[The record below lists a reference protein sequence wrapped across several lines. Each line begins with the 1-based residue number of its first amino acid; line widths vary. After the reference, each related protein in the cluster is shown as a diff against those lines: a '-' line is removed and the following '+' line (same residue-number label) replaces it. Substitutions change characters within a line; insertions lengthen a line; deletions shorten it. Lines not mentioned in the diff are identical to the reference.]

1 MPHPTI
7 HAVCLASSGRALSG
21 TCSGPAAFVNNRK
34 KTSLHESIL
43 SGIKARFGALARY
56 AAALD
61 EKAAARLSA
70 ADHPQQAAKQLETL
84 LRLPETGTLLHFEA
98 GDGGFLE
105 AFHAAR
111 PGWKLSAIE
120 SGDAFMRLLKKAFL
134 RSAYNADY
142 RDADI
147 VSRFDIIAVTKP
159 LDEVEKPLNAVRW
172 LSRRLADNG
181 TLSLPAQP
189 APPRARAHR
198 PRISDPHRQPYGP
211 LQNRRAIRGHH
222 YNGRRSRSAF
232 ACPNTLAHRNTRGN
246 LLKCVSPK
254 NIEEKAGS
262 PPHGAPKEHK
272 AIPLHGKSPPYE
284 PRPENRREKRRK
296 ARQKG

>member
-34 KTSLHESIL
+34 KTSPHESIL
-43 SGIKARFGALARY
+43 SGIKSRFGALARY
-56 AAALD
+56 LAALD

-70 ADHPQQAAKQLETL
+70 ADHPHQAVKRLETL
-84 LRLPETGTLLHFEA
+84 LPLPETGTLLHFEA

-111 PGWKLSAIE
+111 PGWELSAIE

-159 LDEVEKPLNAVRW
+159 LDEVEKPLNAV
-172 LSRRLADNG
+172 
-181 TLSLPAQP
+181 
-189 APPRARAHR
+189 
-198 PRISDPHRQPYGP
+198 
-211 LQNRRAIRGHH
+211 
-222 YNGRRSRSAF
+222 
-232 ACPNTLAHRNTRGN
+232 
-246 LLKCVSPK
+246 
-254 NIEEKAGS
+254 AG
-262 PPHGAPKEHK
+262 
-272 AIPLHGKSPPYE
+272 
-284 PRPENRREKRRK
+284 
-296 ARQKG
+296 

>member
-61 EKAAARLSA
+61 EKTAARLS
-70 ADHPQQAAKQLETL
+70 
-84 LRLPETGTLLHFEA
+84 
-98 GDGGFLE
+98 
-105 AFHAAR
+105 FHAAR
-111 PGWKLSAIE
+111 PGWELSAIE

-181 TLSLPAQP
+181 TLFLWQP
-189 APPRARAHR
+189 ALRMGTGLSLHGLPI
-198 PRISDPHRQPYGP
+198 RIANLTALCKTAGLSVDTITTEGEVVC
-211 LQNRRAIRGHH
+211 LCA
-222 YNGRRSRSAF
+222 
-232 ACPNTLAHRNTRGN
+232 RNTPQR
-246 LLKCVSPK
+246 
-254 NIEEKAGS
+254 
-262 PPHGAPKEHK
+262 
-272 AIPLHGKSPPYE
+272 
-284 PRPENRREKRRK
+284 
-296 ARQKG
+296 

>member
-1 MPHPTI
+1 M
-7 HAVCLASSGRALSG
+7 ARSMLLRVCSLPPQTEKRCRGPRVLHGTSTKENTCLTLRYTPFASRLPAGPVSG
-21 TCSGPAAFVNNRK
+21 TCSRPAAFVNNRK

-61 EKAAARLSA
+61 EKSGARLSA

-98 GDGGFLE
+98 GTAVFWKPFTPRGPAGNF
-105 AFHAAR
+105 R
-111 PGWKLSAIE
+111 PSNPATRSCGCS
-120 SGDAFMRLLKKAFL
+120 KAFL

-181 TLSLPAQP
+181 TLFLWQP
-189 APPRARAHR
+189 ALRMGTGLSLHGLPI
-198 PRISDPHRQPYGP
+198 RIANLTALCKTAGLSVDTITTEGEVVC
-211 LQNRRAIRGHH
+211 LCA
-222 YNGRRSRSAF
+222 
-232 ACPNTLAHRNTRGN
+232 RNTPQR
-246 LLKCVSPK
+246 
-254 NIEEKAGS
+254 
-262 PPHGAPKEHK
+262 
-272 AIPLHGKSPPYE
+272 
-284 PRPENRREKRRK
+284 
-296 ARQKG
+296 

>member
-111 PGWKLSAIE
+111 PGWELSAIE

-181 TLSLPAQP
+181 TLFLWQP
-189 APPRARAHR
+189 ALRMGTGLSLHGLPI
-198 PRISDPHRQPYGP
+198 RIANLTALCKTAGLSVDR
-211 LQNRRAIRGHH
+211 LQRKAKSSASVPGIRL
-222 YNGRRSRSAF
+222 NA
-232 ACPNTLAHRNTRGN
+232 NTRGN

-272 AIPLHGKSPPYE
+272 AILLHGKSPPYE

>member
-105 AFHAAR
+105 AFHAVR
-111 PGWKLSAIE
+111 PGWELSAIE

-181 TLSLPAQP
+181 TLFLWQP
-189 APPRARAHR
+189 ALRMGTGLSLHGLPI
-198 PRISDPHRQPYGP
+198 RIANLTALCKTAGLSVDTITTEGEVVY
-211 LQNRRAIRGHH
+211 LCA
-222 YNGRRSRSAF
+222 
-232 ACPNTLAHRNTRGN
+232 RNTPQR
-246 LLKCVSPK
+246 
-254 NIEEKAGS
+254 
-262 PPHGAPKEHK
+262 
-272 AIPLHGKSPPYE
+272 
-284 PRPENRREKRRK
+284 
-296 ARQKG
+296 

>member
-1 MPHPTI
+1 M
-7 HAVCLASSGRALSG
+7 
-21 TCSGPAAFVNNRK
+21 
-34 KTSLHESIL
+34 
-43 SGIKARFGALARY
+43 
-56 AAALD
+56 
-61 EKAAARLSA
+61 SA

-111 PGWKLSAIE
+111 PGWELSAIE

-181 TLSLPAQP
+181 TLFLWQP
-189 APPRARAHR
+189 ALRMGTGLSLHGLPI
-198 PRISDPHRQPYGP
+198 RIANLTALCKTAGLSVDR
-211 LQNRRAIRGHH
+211 LQRKAKSSASVPGIRL
-222 YNGRRSRSAF
+222 NA
-232 ACPNTLAHRNTRGN
+232 NTRGN

-254 NIEEKAGS
+254 SIEEKAGS

-272 AIPLHGKSPPYE
+272 AILLHGKSPPYE

>member
-111 PGWKLSAIE
+111 PGWELSAIE

-159 LDEVEKPLNAVRW
+159 LDEVVS
-172 LSRRLADNG
+172 LS
-181 TLSLPAQP
+181 TP
-189 APPRARAHR
+189 
-198 PRISDPHRQPYGP
+198 
-211 LQNRRAIRGHH
+211 
-222 YNGRRSRSAF
+222 SA
-232 ACPNTLAHRNTRGN
+232 G
-246 LLKCVSPK
+246 
-254 NIEEKAGS
+254 
-262 PPHGAPKEHK
+262 
-272 AIPLHGKSPPYE
+272 
-284 PRPENRREKRRK
+284 
-296 ARQKG
+296 

>member
-34 KTSLHESIL
+34 KTSPHESIL
-43 SGIKARFGALARY
+43 SGIKSRFGALARY
-56 AAALD
+56 VAAPD

-70 ADHPQQAAKQLETL
+70 ADHPHQAVKQLETL
-84 LRLPETGTLLHFEA
+84 LPLPETGTLLHFEA

-111 PGWKLSAIE
+111 PGWELSAIE

-147 VSRFDIIAVTKP
+147 ASRFHIIAVTKP

-181 TLSLPAQP
+181 TLFLWQP
-189 APPRARAHR
+189 ALRMGTGLSLHGLPI
-198 PRISDPHRQPYGP
+198 RIANLTALCKAAGLSVDTITTEGDVVC
-211 LQNRRAIRGHH
+211 LCA
-222 YNGRRSRSAF
+222 
-232 ACPNTLAHRNTRGN
+232 RNTSQR
-246 LLKCVSPK
+246 
-254 NIEEKAGS
+254 
-262 PPHGAPKEHK
+262 
-272 AIPLHGKSPPYE
+272 
-284 PRPENRREKRRK
+284 
-296 ARQKG
+296 

>member
-111 PGWKLSAIE
+111 PGWELSAIE

-181 TLSLPAQP
+181 TLFLWQP
-189 APPRARAHR
+189 ALRMGTGLSGCLDTSAPMPSQSRMPGRL
-198 PRISDPHRQPYGP
+198 PVFGSG
-211 LQNRRAIRGHH
+211 AILSVSLLVLMVEPGH
-222 YNGRRSRSAF
+222 
-232 ACPNTLAHRNTRGN
+232 
-246 LLKCVSPK
+246 V
-254 NIEEKAGS
+254 
-262 PPHGAPKEHK
+262 
-272 AIPLHGKSPPYE
+272 
-284 PRPENRREKRRK
+284 
-296 ARQKG
+296 

>member
-111 PGWKLSAIE
+111 PGWELSAIE
-120 SGDAFMRLLKKAFL
+120 SGDAFMRLLKK
-134 RSAYNADY
+134 RSCVPPTMRTTAMP
-142 RDADI
+142 
-147 VSRFDIIAVTKP
+147 T
-159 LDEVEKPLNAVRW
+159 
-172 LSRRLADNG
+172 
-181 TLSLPAQP
+181 SLPG
-189 APPRARAHR
+189 
-198 PRISDPHRQPYGP
+198 STSSP
-211 LQNRRAIRGHH
+211 LPSLWMKW
-222 YNGRRSRSAF
+222 RSLSTPSA
-232 ACPNTLAHRNTRGN
+232 G
-246 LLKCVSPK
+246 
-254 NIEEKAGS
+254 
-262 PPHGAPKEHK
+262 
-272 AIPLHGKSPPYE
+272 
-284 PRPENRREKRRK
+284 
-296 ARQKG
+296 

>member
-34 KTSLHESIL
+34 KTSPHESIL
-43 SGIKARFGALARY
+43 SGIKSRFGALARY
-56 AAALD
+56 VAALD

-70 ADHPQQAAKQLETL
+70 ADHPHQAVKRLETL
-84 LRLPETGTLLHFEA
+84 LPLPETGTLLHFEA

-111 PGWKLSAIE
+111 PGWELSAIE

-159 LDEVEKPLNAVRW
+159 LDEVEKPLNAVP
-172 LSRRLADNG
+172 LAARSPSG
-181 TLSLPAQP
+181 HGLV
-189 APPRARAHR
+189 APR
-198 PRISDPHRQPYGP
+198 PPDPHRQPYGP
-211 LQNRRAIRGHH
+211 LQGRRAIRGHDH
-222 YNGRRSRSAF
+222 NGRRRRLPL
-232 ACPNTLAHRNTRGN
+232 CPEYVSTL
-246 LLKCVSPK
+246 
-254 NIEEKAGS
+254 I
-262 PPHGAPKEHK
+262 HGETC
-272 AIPLHGKSPPYE
+272 
-284 PRPENRREKRRK
+284 
-296 ARQKG
+296 

>member
-111 PGWKLSAIE
+111 PGWELSAIE

-181 TLSLPAQP
+181 TLFLWQP
-189 APPRARAHR
+189 ALRMGTCRSTA
-198 PRISDPHRQPYGP
+198 
-211 LQNRRAIRGHH
+211 
-222 YNGRRSRSAF
+222 SRSASPTLRPF
-232 ACPNTLAHRNTRGN
+232 AKPPGYPWTRLQRKAKSSASVPGIRLNANTRGN

-254 NIEEKAGS
+254 SIEEKAGS

-272 AIPLHGKSPPYE
+272 AILLHGKSPPYE

>member
-98 GDGGFLE
+98 GDAIKYGGHLLACDF
-105 AFHAAR
+105 AVR
-111 PGWKLSAIE
+111 IKLSSANAV
-120 SGDAFMRLLKKAFL
+120 DDTAL
-134 RSAYNADY
+134 RSPCD
-142 RDADI
+142 R
-147 VSRFDIIAVTKP
+147 
-159 LDEVEKPLNAVRW
+159 
-172 LSRRLADNG
+172 LS
-181 TLSLPAQP
+181 
-189 APPRARAHR
+189 
-198 PRISDPHRQPYGP
+198 
-211 LQNRRAIRGHH
+211 
-222 YNGRRSRSAF
+222 
-232 ACPNTLAHRNTRGN
+232 
-246 LLKCVSPK
+246 
-254 NIEEKAGS
+254 
-262 PPHGAPKEHK
+262 
-272 AIPLHGKSPPYE
+272 IPV
-284 PRPENRREKRRK
+284 
-296 ARQKG
+296 

>member
-98 GDGGFLE
+98 GD
-105 AFHAAR
+105 
-111 PGWKLSAIE
+111 
-120 SGDAFMRLLKKAFL
+120 D
-134 RSAYNADY
+134 
-142 RDADI
+142 
-147 VSRFDIIAVTKP
+147 
-159 LDEVEKPLNAVRW
+159 
-172 LSRRLADNG
+172 G
-181 TLSLPAQP
+181 TLFLWQP
-189 APPRARAHR
+189 ALRMGTGLSLHGLPI
-198 PRISDPHRQPYGP
+198 RIANLTALCKTAGLSVDTITTEGEVVC
-211 LQNRRAIRGHH
+211 LCA
-222 YNGRRSRSAF
+222 
-232 ACPNTLAHRNTRGN
+232 RNTPQR
-246 LLKCVSPK
+246 
-254 NIEEKAGS
+254 
-262 PPHGAPKEHK
+262 
-272 AIPLHGKSPPYE
+272 
-284 PRPENRREKRRK
+284 
-296 ARQKG
+296 

>member
-7 HAVCLASSGRALSG
+7 HAVCLASSGRARCG

-111 PGWKLSAIE
+111 PGWEHTGIDSVL
-120 SGDAFMRLLKKAFL
+120 AFMR
-134 RSAYNADY
+134 
-142 RDADI
+142 I
-147 VSRFDIIAVTKP
+147 T
-159 LDEVEKPLNAVRW
+159 EKTFQRT
-172 LSRRLADNG
+172 D
-181 TLSLPAQP
+181 
-189 APPRARAHR
+189 
-198 PRISDPHRQPYGP
+198 
-211 LQNRRAIRGHH
+211 
-222 YNGRRSRSAF
+222 
-232 ACPNTLAHRNTRGN
+232 
-246 LLKCVSPK
+246 
-254 NIEEKAGS
+254 
-262 PPHGAPKEHK
+262 
-272 AIPLHGKSPPYE
+272 
-284 PRPENRREKRRK
+284 
-296 ARQKG
+296 

>member
-111 PGWKLSAIE
+111 PGWELSAIE

-181 TLSLPAQP
+181 TLFSGSPLSVW
-189 APPRARAHR
+189 ARACR
-198 PRISDPHRQPYGP
+198 ST
-211 LQNRRAIRGHH
+211 A
-222 YNGRRSRSAF
+222 SRSASPTLRPF
-232 ACPNTLAHRNTRGN
+232 AKPPGYPWTPLQRKAKSSASVPGIRLNANTRGN

>member
-1 MPHPTI
+1 MSPFCP
-7 HAVCLASSGRALSG
+7 
-21 TCSGPAAFVNNRK
+21 
-34 KTSLHESIL
+34 HESIL
-43 SGIKARFGALARY
+43 SGIKSRFGALARY
-56 AAALD
+56 VAALD

-70 ADHPQQAAKQLETL
+70 AAHPHQAVKRLETL
-84 LRLPETGTLLHFEA
+84 LPLPETGTLLHFEA

-111 PGWKLSAIE
+111 PGWELSAIE

-181 TLSLPAQP
+181 TLFLWQP
-189 APPRARAHR
+189 ALRMGTGLSLHGLPI
-198 PRISDPHRQPYGP
+198 RIANLTALCKAAGLSVDTITTEGDVVC
-211 LQNRRAIRGHH
+211 LCA
-222 YNGRRSRSAF
+222 
-232 ACPNTLAHRNTRGN
+232 RNTSQR
-246 LLKCVSPK
+246 
-254 NIEEKAGS
+254 
-262 PPHGAPKEHK
+262 
-272 AIPLHGKSPPYE
+272 
-284 PRPENRREKRRK
+284 
-296 ARQKG
+296 

>member
-111 PGWKLSAIE
+111 PGWELSAIE

-134 RSAYNADY
+134 RS
-142 RDADI
+142 
-147 VSRFDIIAVTKP
+147 SGSP
-159 LDEVEKPLNAVRW
+159 LSVW
-172 LSRRLADNG
+172 
-181 TLSLPAQP
+181 
-189 APPRARAHR
+189 ARACR
-198 PRISDPHRQPYGP
+198 ST
-211 LQNRRAIRGHH
+211 A
-222 YNGRRSRSAF
+222 SRSASPTLRPF
-232 ACPNTLAHRNTRGN
+232 AKPPGYPWTRLQRKAKSSASVPGIRLNANTQGN

>member
-98 GDGGFLE
+98 VRAAHGAGLDPLLGFYHRPSFGRESLACDLIEPLRPVIDEWLWNQFASGPLRPEHFSSDKGACLLGKAGRGHFYAQWE
-105 AFHAAR
+105 AFAPPLR
-111 PGWKLSAIE
+111 RWL
-120 SGDAFMRLLKKAFL
+120 RQTCRQLTRNL
-134 RSAYNADY
+134 RSEGLPWLGD
-142 RDADI
+142 DHE
-147 VSRFDIIAVTKP
+147 
-159 LDEVEKPLNAVRW
+159 DEE
-172 LSRRLADNG
+172 
-181 TLSLPAQP
+181 
-189 APPRARAHR
+189 
-198 PRISDPHRQPYGP
+198 
-211 LQNRRAIRGHH
+211 
-222 YNGRRSRSAF
+222 F
-232 ACPNTLAHRNTRGN
+232 
-246 LLKCVSPK
+246 
-254 NIEEKAGS
+254 
-262 PPHGAPKEHK
+262 
-272 AIPLHGKSPPYE
+272 
-284 PRPENRREKRRK
+284 
-296 ARQKG
+296 